1 MLLIVFM
8 STLGCERGRSEALD
22 YVKSHVSFDCFRV
35 ELQAKFCCCENG
47 GYFYEKIT
55 SLGETQTYGHY
66 LFSPEG
72 FEMFE
77 LHLNELPKIYSLAID
92 ELMSKGL
99 NCCKN

>member
-47 GYFYEKIT
+47 GYFLKKLHHWVKLRHVDII
-55 SLGETQTYGHY
+55 Y
-66 LFSPEG
+66 LA
-72 FEMFE
+72 
-77 LHLNELPKIYSLAID
+77 LKDLKCLNYI
-92 ELMSKGL
+92 
-99 NCCKN
+99 